1 MAASRILM
9 ISSILVTI
17 HSQSCDSNPCQ
28 NDGMCLS
35 LSICPDVY
43 ECDCPDGWI
52 GQNCETPDDP
62 CGGPCLNGGTCNTL
76 NGGTCACGGGYTG
89 DNCEESHW
97 VCDPGTCDDVC
108 IVCSNDAPCSD
119 GLCDC
124 SGLCFTG
131 RLCADVVDCCTIG
144 TTDCFEGCINGKCET
159 GVCVCDAGFTGT
171 CCDIDAP
178 IDPIDPCEP
187 DPCSNGETCFECP
200 DSTSVCLSTQS

>member
-17 HSQSCDSNPCQ
+17 HSQSCDPNPCK
-28 NDGMCLS
+28 NDGICLS
-35 LSICPDVY
+35 LIICPDVY

-52 GQNCETPDDP
+52 GQNCEIYDDP
-62 CGGPCLNGGTCNTL
+62 CNPNPCLNGGTCAL
-76 NGGTCACGGGYTG
+76 NRCTCTSGYTG
-89 DNCEESHW
+89 DNCEVSLFDCEELA
-97 VCDPGTCDDVC
+97 
-108 IVCSNDAPCSD
+108 CSNDAPCSD

-131 RLCADVVDCCTIG
+131 KYCQDAVDCCTSTG
-144 TTDCFEGCINGKCET
+144 STNCFEGCINGKCET
-159 GVCVCDAGFTGT
+159 GVCACDAGFTGP
-171 CCDIDAP
+171 CCDTPIAP
-178 IDPIDPCEP
+178 INPCEP